1 MKVLLVYPPF
11 CTPTILPY
19 SLASLKHF
27 LQTNLNLEID
37 VLDLNA
43 EFHKRK
49 FAQYY
54 KTIKETKTKEDYAEI
69 FTHFDKE
76 SREVYAK
83 NNREELQKQ
92 GIICLLGGPAA
103 KGKVLE
109 YGKLL
114 KNEHEIIEFFTEK
127 GIQAKRRFL

>member
-49 FAQYY
+49 FSSYY
-54 KTIKETKTKEDYAEI
+54 QKVHQTKTKEEYAKVFQE
-69 FTHFDKE
+69 FEKE

-83 NNREELQKQ
+83 NNKAVV
-92 GIICLLGGPAA
+92 LGQNP
-103 KGKVLE
+103 E
-109 YGKLL
+109 YF
-114 KNEHEIIEFFTEK
+114 NEILSLTKTEDYDC
-127 GIQAKRRFL
+127 IAFSLVYNSQCFYAT